1 MQLLF
6 FAIGAGV
13 AVLVN
18 GMVFRNNDNADDNSS
33 YTYDDNNCSNEDKFM
48 MTAFTL

>member
-18 GMVFRNNDNADDNSS
+18 GMVFQNNDNA
-33 YTYDDNNCSNEDKFM
+33 DDNNCSNEDKFM